1 MPISNGTSWSGDV
14 GRSGHINRCGALRY
28 LSISPSD
35 LRVATHSLKK
45 LRNFDTSR
53 IKFAIDDPFNTLH
66 HVYMSI
72 PIGDIREGSIVRD
85 ELVECK
91 GDTSNIIST
100 FVAAVVL
107 AFGLEP
113 VLRVDHGKIQVACV

>member
-1 MPISNGTSWSGDV
+1 
-14 GRSGHINRCGALRY
+14 
-28 LSISPSD
+28 
-35 LRVATHSLKK
+35 
-45 LRNFDTSR
+45 
-53 IKFAIDDPFNTLH
+53 
-66 HVYMSI
+66 MSI
-72 PIGDIREGSIVRD
+72 PVGDIREGSIVRD